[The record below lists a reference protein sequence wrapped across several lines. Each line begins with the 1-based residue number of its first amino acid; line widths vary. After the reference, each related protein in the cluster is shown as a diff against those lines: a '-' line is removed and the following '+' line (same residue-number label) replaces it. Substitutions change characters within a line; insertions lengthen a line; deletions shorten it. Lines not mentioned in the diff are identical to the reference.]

1 MAQILGADMPQIF
14 NNVKDKITFDINWAL
29 ILIIV
34 LFFVALSITLY
45 VVYMK
50 KLYNKKIIVFENI
63 AGQGYQPTY
72 KDTAKVV
79 KMGDSGEE
87 LLFLRKKKVYRTA
100 YGRKM
105 GINTFWFCVGSTDGL
120 WYNVVLGDL
129 DTKLHMLD
137 IEPTQQEIR
146 FLNVAIR
153 KNIQERY
160 RKVKFM
166 EKYGTIMLSGLF
178 MLIMVIGIFILL
190 KKMGEIAS
198 TINLG
203 IEQANEVLKVASQI
217 INRVQEVQG
226 GQVITPS

>member
-1 MAQILGADMPQIF
+1 MVDILGT
-14 NNVKDKITFDINWAL
+14 NVGNVLGGIKDKIVFHINWVL
-29 ILIIV
+29 ILAIVVII
-34 LFFVALSITLY
+34 ITIGI
-45 VVYMK
+45 VIWVIYMK
-50 KLYNKKIIVFENI
+50 RLFKYKIVVFENI
-63 AGQGYQPTY
+63 AGMGYQPTQH
-72 KDTAKVV
+72 DTARIV

-105 GINTFWFCVGSTDGL
+105 GINTFWFCVGAEGF
-120 WYNVVLGDL
+120 WYNVTLGDL

-166 EKYGTIMLSGLF
+166 DKYGTILLSGLF
-178 MLIMVIGIFILL
+178 MLIMVIGIFVLL
-190 KKMGEIAS
+190 KKMGEIAQ
-198 TINLG
+198 TINEG
-203 IEQANEVLKVASQI
+203 IKVANDVIRVAGQI
-217 INRVQEVQG
+217 MNNIQG
-226 GQVITPS
+226 ASGGVQVIPPA